1 MVNLFYTTAL
11 LLLKAVVYSGI
22 ALTTACLF
30 FLAYKVF
37 GLIGA
42 DVLGLICMA
51 SLGFSLL
58 DHIPRYPDL
67 AWAASDW
74 THARLVRDLARYVR
88 RR

>member
-1 MVNLFYTTAL
+1 MVNLLYATAL
-11 LLLKAVVYSGI
+11 LLLKTVVYSGI
-22 ALTTACLF
+22 GLTLACLF

-37 GLIGA
+37 GPVGVE
-42 DVLGLICMA
+42 VLGLLCAA

-67 AWAASDW
+67 AWATSDW